1 MTQRNAE
8 MLLASVILARSASFL
23 FTKISMESMGI
34 FNLLGVR
41 FTLAFL
47 LLATLFWRRLL
58 RCRSRTVLRGMLLGG
73 IFFCVMTAELM
84 GLRTTSTSTTAFL
97 ENTAV
102 VFVPLFEALLH
113 RRFPD
118 QRVLINAGVASLGI
132 ALLTLHS
139 SLSLTTGEAFCILA
153 AVLYA
158 VGIILIDRLSRR
170 DDPLTLGILQ
180 VGFMGFFALLAAFIF
195 ETPRLPSGGIEWAL
209 ILALAVV
216 CTGFGF
222 TLQPVAQNGTTSERA
237 GLFCALNPV
246 FAALLGAIFLHEQL
260 GLRGI
265 AGSVLVLSAVAL
277 SNVSKD
283 DLKAVLRS
291 ERC

>member
-1 MTQRNAE
+1 MTERNAE
-8 MLLASVILARSASFL
+8 ALLASVILARSASFL
-23 FTKISMESMGI
+23 FTKIGIASMGI

-41 FTLAFL
+41 FTLAFIL
-47 LLATLFWRRLL
+47 LVSLFWRRLI
-58 RCRSRTVLRGMLLGG
+58 RCRGKTVLRGMLLGG
-73 IFFCVMTAELM
+73 AFFSVMTAELM

-102 VFVPLFEALLH
+102 VFVPLFEAVLH

-118 QRVLINAGVASLGI
+118 QKILINTGVASVGI
-132 ALLTLHS
+132 ALLTLQS
-139 SLSLTTGEAFCILA
+139 SLSLSPGEAFCILA

-158 VGIILIDRLSRR
+158 IGIILIDRLSKR

-180 VGFMGFFALLAAFIF
+180 VGFMGFFAMLAAFIF
-195 ETPRLPSGGIEWAL
+195 ETPRLPSGGTEWGL
-209 ILALAVV
+209 ILVLAVV

-260 GLRGI
+260 GFRGI
-265 AGSVLVLSAVAL
+265 VGAVLVLSAVAF
-277 SNVSKD
+277 STVSRAD
-283 DLKAVLRS
+283 PEAAVRS
-291 ERC
+291 DQC

>member
-1 MTQRNAE
+1 MTQRKAE
-8 MLLASVILARSASFL
+8 LLLASVILARSASFL
-23 FTKISMESMGI
+23 FTKISMENMGI

-47 LLATLFWRRLL
+47 LLACLFRRRLL
-58 RCRSRTVLRGMLLGG
+58 RCRARTVFRGMLLGAA
-73 IFFCVMTAELM
+73 FFFTMTAELT

-113 RRFPD
+113 RRFPE
-118 QRVLINAGVASLGI
+118 QRIVLNAGVASLGI
-132 ALLTLHS
+132 ALLTLQS
-139 SLSLTTGEAFCILA
+139 SLSLTSGEAFCILA

-158 VGIILIDRLSRR
+158 IAIILTDRLSKR
-170 DDPLTLGILQ
+170 DDPLMLGVFQ
-180 VGFMGFFALLAAFIF
+180 VGFMGLFGIVAAFLF
-195 ETPRLPSGGIEWAL
+195 ETPRLPSGGIEWGL
-209 ILALAVV
+209 ILVLAVV

-246 FAALLGAIFLHEQL
+246 FAALLGAVFLHEQF
-260 GLRGI
+260 GFRGI
-265 AGSVLVLSAVAL
+265 AGAVLVLSAVAF
-277 SNVSKD
+277 SNFSKD
-283 DLKAVLRS
+283 DLKAVLRTDQS
-291 ERC
+291 